1 MLRPGAA
8 PRGVTGSRSRVAA
21 GGRPAVYHGLVR
33 RLFAWTA
40 GVVGIAALA
49 RLLARA
55 RRPEPEPWTPA
66 GDERAEALRRKLS
79 ETRATVEAPAPGYD
93 ATLASATAEAHGAER
108 EDAPAPGRP
117 SESIE
122 ERRARVH
129 AKAQEAIDAMQ
140 EALE

>member
-1 MLRPGAA
+1 
-8 PRGVTGSRSRVAA
+8 
-21 GGRPAVYHGLVR
+21 VR

-55 RRPEPEPWTPA
+55 RRPEPEPAATV
-66 GDERAEALRRKLS
+66 DERAEALRRKLS
-79 ETRATVEAPAPGYD
+79 ETRSPDEAGARAEDTVALAAGTAPGPP
-93 ATLASATAEAHGAER
+93 T
-108 EDAPAPGRP
+108 PPPRP
-117 SESIE
+117 TETVE